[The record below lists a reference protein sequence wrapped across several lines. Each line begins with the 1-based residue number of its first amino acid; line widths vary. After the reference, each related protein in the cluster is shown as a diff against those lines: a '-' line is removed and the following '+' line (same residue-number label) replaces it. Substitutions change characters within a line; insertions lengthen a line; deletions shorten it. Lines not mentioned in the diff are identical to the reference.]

1 MDETINSKKL
11 YELINKG
18 LLDVTAITRRCFGRV
33 GGIVAIVKTETFM
46 KDLETVT
53 NAGIFDI
60 VEWTCDVADDGTVVL
75 TADLHDRY
83 AGEYIEVLGKV
94 SGGLTVKEFGA
105 ELRAV
110 GIRGLA

>member
-1 MDETINSKKL
+1 MNETINSKKL

-18 LLDVTAITRRCFGRV
+18 LLDVTAITRRCFGYV
-33 GGIVAIVKTETFM
+33 GIVDTIKSEEFM

-60 VEWTCDVADDGTVVL
+60 VEWTHDVAGDGTVVL

-83 AGEYIEVLGKV
+83 AGEYIEILGKV
-94 SGGLTVKEFGA
+94 SGGLSVKGFEA

-110 GIRGLA
+110 GINGLA

>member
-18 LLDVTAITRRCFGRV
+18 LLDVTAITRRCFGHV

-46 KDLETVT
+46 KDLKTVI
-53 NAGIFDI
+53 NAGMFDI
-60 VEWTCDVADDGTVVL
+60 IEWTYDLAGDGTVVL

-83 AGEYIEVLGKV
+83 AGEYIEILGKV
-94 SGGLTVKEFGA
+94 SGGLTVKEFVA

-110 GIRGLA
+110 GISGLA